1 MQIQEAIAALER
13 FAPLP
18 LQEDY
23 DNAGLQIGL
32 TGSKCSG
39 ALLCL
44 DVTEDVI
51 AAAAQR
57 GCNLIVSHHP
67 LLFRGLK
74 RIGDDGYV
82 ERCVRRAI
90 IATSPEFPEDSTGI
104 TIYSAHTNLDNAP
117 SGVNFEIASRLGL
130 EDVKF
135 LDPISSPRS
144 ATRMGDACLSKN
156 GGGWEGAAGSGVI
169 GRLPHP
175 VPAMEF
181 LAEVKRTFGVEALA
195 YTRGPQTEVQTV
207 ALCGGSGAFLTDKAA
222 RQGAD
227 VFLTGEMDYHR
238 SFGYE
243 RSLWLAA
250 LGHYESER
258 FTIQLL
264 HRILAEACPTLR
276 IEEYEPTTSPVHYM

>member
-1 MQIQEAIAALER
+1 MQIQEAIAALEN

-32 TGSKCSG
+32 TESKCSG

-51 AAAAQR
+51 AAAAEH

-74 RIGDDGYV
+74 RIGDEGYV

-90 IATSPEFPEDSTGI
+90 LATSPNFPAGSAGI

-117 SGVNFEIASRLGL
+117 GGVNFEIAHKLGL
-130 EDVKF
+130 TDVKF
-135 LDPISSPRS
+135 LDPLSGSPL
-144 ATRMGDACLSKN
+144 AGPEQAQ
-156 GGGWEGAAGSGVI
+156 GGSGVI
-169 GRLPHP
+169 GSLPHP
-175 VPAMEF
+175 VPVMEF
-181 LAEVKRTFGVEALA
+181 LAEIKRTFGVEALA
-195 YTRGPQTEVQTV
+195 YTRGPQTEVQTI
-207 ALCGGSGAFLTDKAA
+207 ALCGGSGAFLADKAV
-222 RQGAD
+222 RKGAD
-227 VFLTGEMDYHR
+227 IFLTGEMDYHR
-238 SFGYE
+238 AFGYE

-258 FTIQLL
+258 FTILL
-264 HRILAEACPTLR
+264 MHRILTEACPTLR
-276 IEEYEPTTSPVHYM
+276 LVDYEPTTSPIHFI

>member
-1 MQIQEAIAALER
+1 MQIKEVIATLEN

-18 LQEDY
+18 LQESY

-32 TGSKCSG
+32 TESKCSG
-39 ALLCL
+39 VLLCL

-51 AAAAQR
+51 ATAAER

-74 RIGDDGYV
+74 RIGDEGYV

-90 IATSPEFPEDSTGI
+90 LATSPSFPEGCNGI

-117 SGVNFEIASRLGL
+117 GGVNFEIARRLGL
-130 EDVKF
+130 EDVRF
-135 LDPISSPRS
+135 LDPLPSSTGQGQEP
-144 ATRMGDACLSKN
+144 AG
-156 GGGWEGAAGSGVI
+156 GSGVI

-175 VPAMEF
+175 VTAMEF
-181 LAEVKRTFGVEALA
+181 LAEVKQTFGVEALA

-222 RQGAD
+222 RCGAD

-258 FTIQLL
+258 YTIQLM
-264 HRILAEACPTLR
+264 HRILTEACPTLHL
-276 IEEYEPTTSPVHYM
+276 EDYEHTTSPIHFI

>member
-1 MQIQEAIAALER
+1 MKIQEAILALER

-32 TGSKCSG
+32 TESKCSG

-51 AAAAQR
+51 TAAAER

-74 RIGDDGYV
+74 RIGDEGYV

-90 IATSPEFPEDSTGI
+90 LASSPNFPEGSSGI
-104 TIYSAHTNLDNAP
+104 TIYSAHTNLDNALG
-117 SGVNFEIASRLGL
+117 GVNFEIARRLGL
-130 EDVKF
+130 EDVHF
-135 LDPISSPRS
+135 LD
-144 ATRMGDACLSKN
+144 ATSQGVVT
-156 GGGWEGAAGSGVI
+156 GGSGII
-169 GRLPHP
+169 GCLPHP
-175 VPAMEF
+175 VPAMDF
-181 LAEVKRTFGVEALA
+181 LADVKRIFGVEALA

-207 ALCGGSGAFLTDKAA
+207 ALCGGSGLFLTDKAV
-222 RQGAD
+222 RCGAD
-227 VFLTGEMDYHR
+227 IFLTGELDYHR
-238 SFGYE
+238 TFGYE
-243 RSLWLAA
+243 RSIWIAG

-276 IEEYEPTTSPVHYM
+276 LEDYEPTTSPIHFL

>member
-1 MQIQEAIAALER
+1 MQIKEVIETLEN

-32 TGSKCSG
+32 TESKCSG
-39 ALLCL
+39 VLLCL

-51 AAAAQR
+51 AAAAKR

-74 RIGDDGYV
+74 RIGDEGYV

-90 IATSPEFPEDSTGI
+90 LANSPNFPEGNSGI

-117 SGVNFEIASRLGL
+117 GGVNFEIAHRLNL
-130 EDVKF
+130 EDVYF
-135 LDPISSPRS
+135 LDP
-144 ATRMGDACLSKN
+144 LSGK
-156 GGGWEGAAGSGVI
+156 EGGSGVI

-222 RQGAD
+222 RRGAD
-227 VFLTGEMDYHR
+227 VFLTGEMDYHHA
-238 SFGYE
+238 FGYE

-258 FTIQLL
+258 FTIQLM
-264 HRILAEACPTLR
+264 HRILAEAHPTLR
-276 IEEYEPTTSPVHYM
+276 LEDYEPTTSPIHYL

>member
-1 MQIQEAIAALER
+1 MKIQEAILALER

-32 TGSKCSG
+32 TESKCSG

-51 AAAAQR
+51 TAAAER

-74 RIGDDGYV
+74 RIGDEGYV

-90 IATSPEFPEDSTGI
+90 QHDI

-117 SGVNFEIASRLGL
+117 GGVNFEIADRLGL
-130 EDVKF
+130 ENVDF
-135 LDPISSPRS
+135 LTSLPY
-144 ATRMGDACLSKN
+144 
-156 GGGWEGAAGSGVI
+156 GGGGSGII
-169 GRLPHP
+169 GRLPHS

-181 LAEVKRTFGVEALA
+181 LAEVKRTFNVEALA
-195 YTRGPQTEVQTV
+195 FTRGPQKEIQTV
-207 ALCGGSGAFLTDKAA
+207 AVCGGSGAFLTDKAA
-222 RQGAD
+222 SRGAD
-227 VFLTGEMDYHR
+227 MFLTGELDYHR
-238 SFGYE
+238 AFGYE
-243 RSLWLAA
+243 RSLWIGA

-264 HRILAEACPTLR
+264 HRILSK
-276 IEEYEPTTSPVHYM
+276 EYPELPLEDYELTTSPIHFL

>member
-1 MQIQEAIAALER
+1 MKIQEAILALER

-32 TGSKCSG
+32 TESKCSG

-51 AAAAQR
+51 TAAAER

-74 RIGDDGYV
+74 RIGDEGYV

-90 IATSPEFPEDSTGI
+90 LAGI
-104 TIYSAHTNLDNAP
+104 TIYAAHTNLDNA
-117 SGVNFEIASRLGL
+117 SGGVNFEIARRLGL
-130 EDVKF
+130 EDVRF
-135 LDPISSPRS
+135 LEPHSSP
-144 ATRMGDACLSKN
+144 N
-156 GGGWEGAAGSGVI
+156 GGGRDGASGSGII
-169 GRLPHP
+169 GCLPHP
-175 VPAMEF
+175 VPAMDF
-181 LAEVKRTFGVEALA
+181 LADVKRIFGVEALA

-207 ALCGGSGAFLTDKAA
+207 ALCGGSGLFLTDKAV
-222 RQGAD
+222 RCGAD
-227 VFLTGEMDYHR
+227 IFLTGELDYHR
-238 SFGYE
+238 TFGYE
-243 RSLWLAA
+243 RSIWIAG

-276 IEEYEPTTSPVHYM
+276 LEDYEPTTSPIHFL